1 MRIEEIIFALCLLS
15 IIIKDKY
22 FDENAILLAHKIE
35 IRPNQE
41 QKEYLLGA
49 VGSRR
54 FAYNHLVAYYNEHK
68 KLTKT
73 ISVKLIKE
81 LRAKYEWLE
90 DFSTRVIRNC
100 VDDIDKAIKK
110 AWSSQTMA
118 ERNRA
123 IVKALTPKQKQKA
136 FRLGMPRFTKKGINE
151 SFSIREKEKITIKDR
166 KFKVE
171 KMPFYIKMRNKIRFS
186 GIVKQVTISMQGG
199 KWFASF
205 LIETTDKHEEKQKP
219 RLDSV
224 GVDIGIKELATLS
237 NSVVFP
243 KSQPLKKQ
251 LKKLRQLQKKL
262 ARQVRYSNGYEITKK
277 KISKL
282 HYFVTQKRKAMIH
295 ELTDYLVSNFK
306 RVAIEDLNVKGM
318 IKNRKLAKAISDVGF
333 GMFREILT
341 YKCKL
346 YGVNLVL
353 VDRFFPSSK
362 TCSKCGAK
370 KDDLKLSERI
380 YTCNSC
386 NLVIDR
392 DLNASLNINGWR
404 QVQATTKTIV
414 EKSR

>member
-1 MRIEEIIFALCLLS
+1 MRIEEIIFSLCLLS
-15 IIIKDKY
+15 IIIKDKQ
-22 FDENAILLAHKIE
+22 FDERAILLAHKIE

-41 QKEYLLGA
+41 QEEYLLGA

-54 FAYNHLVAYYNEHK
+54 FAYNHLVAYYNEQK

-73 ISVKLIKE
+73 VSVKLIKE

-100 VDDIDKAIKK
+100 VDDIDKAIKR
-110 AWSSQTMA
+110 AWSPQTLI

-123 IVKALTPKQKQKA
+123 IAKASTPKQKLKA
-136 FRLGMPRFTKKGINE
+136 FNLGMPQFAKKGINE
-151 SFSIREKEKITIKDR
+151 SFSIREKEKITLKDR

-186 GIVKQVTISMQGG
+186 GVVKQVTISMQGG

-205 LIETTDKHEEKQKP
+205 LIETTDKHEEEQKP

-224 GVDIGIKELATLS
+224 GVDVGIKELATLS
-237 NSVVFP
+237 NGVVFP

-262 ARQVRYSNGYEITKK
+262 SRQVRYSNGYEITKAK
-277 KISKL
+277 VTKL
-282 HYFVTQKRKAMIH
+282 HYFVSQKRKATVH
-295 ELTDYLVSNFK
+295 ELTDYLVKTFD

-346 YGVNLVL
+346 YGVKLVL

-362 TCSKCGAK
+362 TCSKCGMK
-370 KDDLKLSERI
+370 RDNLKLSDRI
-380 YTCNSC
+380 YICNSC

-404 QVQATTKTIV
+404 QV
-414 EKSR
+414 

>member
-1 MRIEEIIFALCLLS
+1 MKIEEIIFALCLLS

-110 AWSSQTMA
+110 AWSSETVA
-118 ERNRA
+118 ERNKA

-136 FRLGMPRFTKKGINE
+136 FRLGMPQFAKKGINE
-151 SFSIREKEKITIKDR
+151 SFSIREKEKITVKDR

-186 GIVKQVTISMQGG
+186 GVVKQVTISMQGG

-205 LIETTDKHEEKQKP
+205 LIKTTDKHEEEQKP

-237 NSVVFP
+237 NGVIFP

-262 ARQVRYSNGYEITKK
+262 SRQIRYSNGYEITKN

-282 HYFVTQKRKAMIH
+282 HYFVTQKRKAIIH
-295 ELTDYLVSNFK
+295 ELTNYLVSNFK

-333 GMFREILT
+333 GMSREILT

-346 YGVNLVL
+346 YSVNLML

-370 KDDLKLSERI
+370 KDDLKLSDRV

-404 QVQATTKTIV
+404 QV
-414 EKSR
+414 

>member
-41 QKEYLLGA
+41 QEEYLLGA

-54 FAYNHLVAYYNEHK
+54 FAYNYLVAYYNEHK

-100 VDDIDKAIKK
+100 VDDVDKAIKK
-110 AWSSQTMA
+110 AWSPQTVA
-118 ERNRA
+118 ERNKA
-123 IVKALTPKQKQKA
+123 IAKASTPKQKVKA
-136 FRLGMPRFTKKGINE
+136 FRLGMPKFAKKGINE

-186 GIVKQVTISMQGG
+186 GVVKQITISLQGG

-205 LIETTDKHEEKQKP
+205 LIETTDKHEEEQKP
-219 RLDSV
+219 RSQSV
-224 GVDIGIKELATLS
+224 GVDIGIKNLATLS
-237 NSVVFP
+237 NGVVFP

-251 LKKLRQLQKKL
+251 LKKLRHLQKKL
-262 ARQVRYSNGYEITKK
+262 SRQVRYSNGYEITKK
-277 KISKL
+277 RIARL
-282 HYFVTQKRKAMIH
+282 HYFVSQKRKAIIH

-318 IKNRKLAKAISDVGF
+318 IKNHKLSRAISDVGF

-362 TCSKCGAK
+362 TCSKCGTK
-370 KDDLKLSERI
+370 KDDLKLSDRV

-392 DLNASLNINGWR
+392 DLNASLNINSWR
-404 QVQATTKTIV
+404 QV
-414 EKSR
+414 

>member
-1 MRIEEIIFALCLLS
+1 MKIEEIIFALCLLS

-22 FDENAILLAHKIE
+22 FDENSTLLAHKIE
-35 IRPNQE
+35 LRPNKEQE
-41 QKEYLLGA
+41 EYLLGA

-54 FAYNHLVAYYNEHK
+54 FAYNHLVAYYNKHK

-73 ISVKLIKE
+73 ISVQLIKE

-90 DFSTRVIRNC
+90 NFSTRVIRNC

-110 AWSSQTMA
+110 AWSLQTIA
-118 ERNRA
+118 ERNKA
-123 IVKALTPKQKQKA
+123 IAKAITPKQKLKA
-136 FRLGMPRFTKKGINE
+136 FRLGMPKFAKKGINE
-151 SFSIREKEKITIKDR
+151 SFAIREKEKITIKDR

-186 GIVKQVTISMQGG
+186 GVVKQVTISLQGG

-205 LIETTDKHEEKQKP
+205 LVETTDKYEEEQKP
-219 RLDSV
+219 RSKSV
-224 GVDIGIKELATLS
+224 GVDIGIKNLATLS
-237 NSVVFP
+237 NGVVFP

-251 LKKLRQLQKKL
+251 LKRLRQLQKKL
-262 ARQVRYSNGYEITKK
+262 VRQVRYSNGYKKTKK
-277 KISKL
+277 RIAML
-282 HYFVTQKRKAMIH
+282 HYFVSQKRKAIIH

-318 IKNRKLAKAISDVGF
+318 IKNHKLAKAISDVGF

-346 YGVNLVL
+346 YGLNLVL

-370 KDDLKLSERI
+370 KDDLKLSQRV
-380 YTCNSC
+380 YNCTSC

-392 DLNASLNINGWR
+392 DLNASFNINSWR
-404 QVQATTKTIV
+404 QV
-414 EKSR
+414 